1 MAKYSD
7 IKGFTVQTLSTDTIA
22 NQAAGGSWASG
33 GDMNTARRALASAG
47 IQTAAITFGGY
58 TTTQVALNEQYNGSS
73 WTEVGDLNAARHG
86 IRGVGIYTAALAV
99 GGLNP
104 NASALNE
111 IWDGSS
117 WTEVGDLNT
126 ARGNFAGA
134 SGNGTTTA
142 AIVFGGYTSG
152 PGATGTVAINESW
165 DGSSWTEVGD
175 LNNVGSQGPSGV
187 GTSTAAIRASSNTQP
202 SGYAPVENWD
212 GSSWTEGTN
221 MNTNRGEDPGAN
233 GTQTDA
239 LVYGGFTT
247 PPATTRANT
256 EAWDG
261 TSWTEVTDLSTARYA
276 MTGCGTTG
284 ASSALAMGG
293 YLTSNLASTE
303 EWTAPATFSKITE
316 GQLFFNST
324 ANAFKETISD
334 IPPTT
339 WASGG
344 ALNQARSFADSAGT
358 GTSSVLFGGSP
369 GPTQAYTEQYDGSS
383 WTEVSD
389 LNTGRSAGA
398 SGGASGTD
406 AVKAGGY
413 KLPNVGN
420 SLDTE
425 IWNGSSWTEVN
436 NLNSQKYVA
445 GRGIT
450 ISTSGIGFGGS
461 NGSIT
466 ANAEVWDGTNW
477 TEVNNLNTARYY
489 LGGFGSATS
498 AIASNGINPGASP
511 SYTQNRIEKWD
522 GTSWTEIAELN
533 TARSEIHGGSGV
545 DNTLGFIT
553 GGSTTGSN
561 QIANVELWNGS
572 SWSEVNDLSTATR
585 MAAVNGP
592 STSALHS
599 GGTTSGNPVVTTT
612 EEWTAPLANKTITA
626 S

>member
-99 GGLNP
+99 GGLSP
-104 NASALNE
+104 SASVLNE

-117 WTEVGDLNT
+117 WTETGDLNT

-152 PGATGTVAINESW
+152 PGATGVVAINESW

-303 EWTAPATFSKITE
+303 EWTAPATFAKQIE

-324 ANAFKETISD
+324 ANAFKETITD
-334 IPPTT
+334 FAGAA

-344 ALNQARSFADSAGT
+344 NLNTARYNAAGNGLQT
-358 GTSSVLFGGSP
+358 AGLMFGGASPGSP
-369 GPTQAYTEQYDGSS
+369 GIFAETEEFNGKSWTEKNDLNTGRNRMGGSGTVTAGIAFGGDAPPVTGATERWDGSS
-383 WTEVSD
+383 WTEVAD
-389 LNTGRSAGA
+389 MNTARGEVAGGGGPAGYTAAIGATGRP
-398 SGGASGTD
+398 SGNNA
-406 AVKAGGY
+406 
-413 KLPNVGN
+413 
-420 SLDTE
+420 TE
-425 IWNGSSWTEVN
+425 IWDGSSWTEVNDTNTSSSVRRRLFGTTTAAIICGGGDTGTQTTVGANTESWDGTSWTEVN
-436 NLNSQKYVA
+436 NLNSGRFEGAACGIQTA
-445 GRGIT
+445 GLF
-450 ISTSGIGFGGS
+450 FGG
-461 NGSIT
+461 NIT
-466 ANAEVWDGTNW
+466 PSPGYQKL
-477 TEVNNLNTARYY
+477 TE
-489 LGGFGSATS
+489 
-498 AIASNGINPGASP
+498 
-511 SYTQNRIEKWD
+511 QWD
-522 GTSWTEIAELN
+522 GTSWTERADLATSMTGN
-533 TARSEIHGGSGV
+533 TA
-545 DNTLGFIT
+545 
-553 GGSTTGSN
+553 
-561 QIANVELWNGS
+561 ANS
-572 SWSEVNDLSTATR
+572 SPNAATF
-585 MAAVNGP
+585 
-592 STSALHS
+592 
-599 GGTTSGNPVVTTT
+599 
-612 EEWTAPLANKTITA
+612 
-626 S
+626 

>member
-99 GGLNP
+99 GGLSP
-104 NASALNE
+104 SASALNE

-117 WTEVGDLNT
+117 WTETGDLNT

-303 EWTAPATFSKITE
+303 EWTAPATFNQLTQ

-324 ANAFKETISD
+324 ANAFKETILD
-334 IPPTT
+334 IAGAT

-344 ALNQARSFADSAGT
+344 AFPSASVQYSAGAGT
-358 GTSSVLFGGSP
+358 QTAAVSVAGYSPPSSSPYTGAFSGVFKYDGTSWSSNPNNYPTNVYGFWGSGTQTAGLFTGGAAP
-369 GPTQAYTEQYDGSS
+369 GNIATTNKFDGTSFTSTGDLNSGRRYLASNGTQTASIAAGGYTTTMVAIVEDFDGSS
-383 WTEVSD
+383 WTETGDMNNARQLQSQLGSSTASLAIGKSGGSDIVESWDGSSWTAVSA
-389 LNTGRSAGA
+389 LNSGRQAT
-398 SGGASGTD
+398 GASGTQTYGL
-406 AVKAGGY
+406 AYAGEDSGGTPQA
-413 KLPNVGN
+413 K
-420 SLDTE
+420 TE
-425 IWNGSSWTEVN
+425 HWNGSTWTEVN
-436 NLNSQKYVA
+436 DM
-445 GRGIT
+445 
-450 ISTSGIGFGGS
+450 S
-461 NGSIT
+461 N
-466 ANAEVWDGTNW
+466 
-477 TEVNNLNTARYY
+477 ARYGVGS
-489 LGGFGSATS
+489 LGFSAPASAVVTWGGATNATS
-498 AIASNGINPGASP
+498 
-511 SYTQNRIEKWD
+511 
-522 GTSWTEIAELN
+522 
-533 TARSEIHGGSGV
+533 
-545 DNTLGFIT
+545 
-553 GGSTTGSN
+553 
-561 QIANVELWNGS
+561 
-572 SWSEVNDLSTATR
+572 
-585 MAAVNGP
+585 
-592 STSALHS
+592 
-599 GGTTSGNPVVTTT
+599 T
-612 EEWTAPLANKTITA
+612 EEFTVNLGNKTITA

>member
-73 WTEVGDLNAARHG
+73 WTEVGDLNVAKHG

-99 GGLNP
+99 GGFSP
-104 NASALNE
+104 SASALNE

-117 WTEVGDLNT
+117 WTEIGDLNT

-142 AIVFGGYTSG
+142 ALVFGGYTSG

-175 LNNVGSQGPSGV
+175 LNSVGSQGPSGV

-212 GSSWTEGTN
+212 GSSWTAGTN

-276 MTGCGTTG
+276 LTGCGTTG

-293 YLTSNLASTE
+293 YSTANHASTE
-303 EWTAPATFSKITE
+303 EWTAPATFNQIQE

-324 ANAFKETISD
+324 ANAFKETITD
-334 IPPTT
+334 IPAAT
-339 WASGG
+339 WASAPSLNTPAPANYARAQFGG
-344 ALNQARSFADSAGT
+344 
-358 GTSSVLFGGSP
+358 GTSSNVAAGSNPNGTLCESFDGTSWSEFTEKSGGNTEKP
-369 GPTQAYTEQYDGSS
+369 GLGQSGTAGFVIGQNSNTAYVEEWNGSS
-383 WTEVSD
+383 WSEKAD
-389 LNTGRSAGA
+389 LNTGRNAMSTGGTIT
-398 SGGASGTD
+398 SGL
-406 AVKAGGY
+406 VFGGETPQY
-413 KLPNVGN
+413 
-420 SLDTE
+420 DETE
-425 IWNGSSWTEVN
+425 SWNGSAWTEV
-436 NLNSQKYVA
+436 A
-445 GRGIT
+445 
-450 ISTSGIGFGGS
+450 
-461 NGSIT
+461 
-466 ANAEVWDGTNW
+466 D
-477 TEVNNLNTARYY
+477 LNTGKAKAA
-489 LGGFGSATS
+489 GWG
-498 AIASNGINPGASP
+498 ASNIDAISAVGFAPIHSP
-511 SYTQNRIEKWD
+511 TYRKNTELWD
-522 GTSWTEIAELN
+522 GTSWTEVADTN
-533 TARSEIHGGSGV
+533 DFHQSGGCSGFIS
-545 DNTLGFIT
+545 TLGIVFA
-553 GGSTTGSN
+553 GDAQQPPGASRTTKT
-561 QIANVELWNGS
+561 ELWNGT
-572 SWSEVNDLSTATR
+572 SWTEINDTSV
-585 MAAVNGP
+585 AAMDSGFGP
-592 STSALHS
+592 SGKASSAMFITGDTSS
-599 GGTTSGNPVVTTT
+599 GRVNST
-612 EEWTAPLANKTITA
+612 EMFDASLANKTITA